1 MAKEYIEKKLHE
13 LETGEFRAEPLN
25 EVLSRDEID
34 PEVLVP
40 QGDSKGTVVLKKA
53 SSKGAM
59 PSGPEQ
65 LRLRLTIM
73 QNALLMIGLHHPGRA
88 EIKDI
93 DFQLFERYKDYLLG
107 EFCYGLRTN
116 EASGSLVPPWTLVLS
131 YEHAIRK
138 QCYKADDPQ
147 GDRLRGCTG
156 GPGKTRL
163 LRRGSSPPLSRYA
176 TSDRSPGYRISRIR
190 VEARASRMAR
200 LTTATRSKSSTRRQ
214 RVAIL
219 APRITSLSV
228 FVSMLKA
235 AVRKGLSATSCTC
248 ARSAVETTRLWR
260 ARRLRRQRLTA
271 ATTDLR
277 LHVGGYKH
285 CVSFQAGIGLP
296 LSRATCANWLRPS
309 TAISA
314 PRWRIRWWIGS

>member
-1 MAKEYIEKKLHE
+1 MHW
-13 LETGEFRAEPLN
+13 
-25 EVLSRDEID
+25 
-34 PEVLVP
+34 
-40 QGDSKGTVVLKKA
+40 
-53 SSKGAM
+53 
-59 PSGPEQ
+59 
-65 LRLRLTIM
+65 
-73 QNALLMIGLHHPGRA
+73 
-88 EIKDI
+88 
-93 DFQLFERYKDYLLG
+93 
-107 EFCYGLRTN
+107 C
-116 EASGSLVPPWTLVLS
+116 
-131 YEHAIRK
+131 
-138 QCYKADDPQ
+138 
-147 GDRLRGCTG
+147 

-176 TSDRSPGYRISRIR
+176 TSDRSPGYRTSPGYRISRIR

-200 LTTATRSKSSTRRQ
+200 LTTATRSKSSTRRR

-248 ARSAVETTRLWR
+248 ARSAVETTRLWS

-271 ATTDLR
+271 AITDLR

-285 CVSFQAGIGLP
+285 CVSLQAGIGLP

-314 PRWRIRWWIGS
+314 PRWWIRWWIGKLTFRKPR

>member
-1 MAKEYIEKKLHE
+1 MLAIP
-13 LETGEFRAEPLN
+13 TTIPG
-25 EVLSRDEID
+25 
-34 PEVLVP
+34 VLVP
-40 QGDSKGTVVLKKA
+40 SPISWA
-53 SSKGAM
+53 SRQWTQ
-59 PSGPEQ
+59 PW
-65 LRLRLTIM
+65 LRIWFT
-73 QNALLMIGLHHPGRA
+73 
-88 EIKDI
+88 
-93 DFQLFERYKDYLLG
+93 
-107 EFCYGLRTN
+107 
-116 EASGSLVPPWTLVLS
+116 SSL
-131 YEHAIRK
+131 
-138 QCYKADDPQ
+138 
-147 GDRLRGCTG
+147 
-156 GPGKTRL
+156 
-163 LRRGSSPPLSRYA
+163 PLSVLFDTA
-176 TSDRSPGYRISRIR
+176 TKSLLHSLCSQSRFRIWVAGPSPGYRISRIR

-200 LTTATRSKSSTRRQ
+200 LTTATRSKSSTRRR

-248 ARSAVETTRLWR
+248 ARGAVETTRLWS
-260 ARRLRRQRLTA
+260 ARQLRRQRLTA

-314 PRWRIRWWIGS
+314 PRWWIRWWIGKLTFRKPR